1 MDRLLFEKNVFNIE
15 LTKILKIVEN
25 FIINNKLIL
34 YGGQAIHF
42 MLKLH
47 GEYLYDEYT
56 IPDYDFYSYD
66 HINHSYQLVKE
77 IIDAGFDINEI
88 SVINA
93 MHPQTLRVRY
103 KFNVVADISYIP
115 KSVFELINSL
125 SLNYNNILI
134 TSPYLQY
141 IDMHESLSLPFR
153 GFPMENIYNRWKKD
167 IKRYNILYNIY
178 KLPDEKLN
186 KNKNLSLI
194 KKSIPLLENKNIF
207 LHGMPLY
214 SLLYKKYRYNVKLAG
229 GKANPEIIKAHFEIV
244 GDKIEYSTLD
254 NLKPAYIITSL
265 KEFNFDKS
273 NKFFKPYLDIIPTI
287 IESDLY
293 EYHVK
298 LNSNITINNIDDIN
312 VVNIQHLMSYFLS
325 LAIIKKIDECFILYY
340 SIKKMIEEIMLLN
353 VDNKNKQPFMLSVL
367 CLSDQIEF
375 GDDRS
380 IIEKFK
386 LETMLPTSYYPNKE
400 IKLQSDF
407 EYNSIFDLDGES
419 IDSLDKIFRIK
430 YGM

>member
-1 MDRLLFEKNVFNIE
+1 
-15 LTKILKIVEN
+15 
-25 FIINNKLIL
+25 
-34 YGGQAIHF
+34 
-42 MLKLH
+42 
-47 GEYLYDEYT
+47 
-56 IPDYDFYSYD
+56 
-66 HINHSYQLVKE
+66 
-77 IIDAGFDINEI
+77 
-88 SVINA
+88 
-93 MHPQTLRVRY
+93 
-103 KFNVVADISYIP
+103 
-115 KSVFELINSL
+115 
-125 SLNYNNILI
+125 
-134 TSPYLQY
+134 
-141 IDMHESLSLPFR
+141 MHESLSLPFR

-167 IKRYNILYNIY
+167 IKRYNNLYNIY

-229 GKANPEIIKAHFEIV
+229 GKANPEIIKAHFEII

-254 NLKPAYIITSL
+254 NLKPAYIITNL
-265 KEFNFDKS
+265 KEFKFDKS

-298 LNSNITINNIDDIN
+298 LNSNITINNVDDIN

-325 LAIIKKIDECFILYY
+325 LAIIKKIDECFILYS
-340 SIKKMIEEIMLLN
+340 SIKKMIEEIMSLN